1 MNKFM
6 LAAANSRPA
15 GRFGKRRQPAV
26 QEDGPG
32 HQPRG
37 PGVHLD
43 RRLCGRNRG
52 RRLVQRQGQR
62 CRLRGRRNAGYN
74 YQLANNIVIGVE
86 GDLSWMPLQRGASS
100 SFTYKGVT
108 ANYRKVDATW
118 LGTARGRV
126 GYAFNNV
133 LVYATGGIAGSDVTG
148 QLSRAAWTVGGGLE
162 YAFNRSWSVKAEYL
176 YVGMEKQNATVVNAA
191 GAVIGTQKRAADF
204 SVARLG
210 IDSRRFLSPL
220 GPAPGQACSKT
231 GLPEAI
237 QGKAPPV
244 RPAGPFHFTRS
255 AARASP
261 RGGPGEPSQ
270 RRLAQKRWM
279 LSQASSSSSFEVA

>member
-6 LAAANSRPA
+6 LAAAASVLLA
-15 GRFGKRRQPAV
+15 GSASAADLPSKKMAPVMTPVAPVFTWTGAYVGVTAGGAWFNGKGSDA
-26 QEDGPG
+26 GFMG
-32 HQPRG
+32 G
-37 PGVHLD
+37 GTL
-43 RRLCGRNRG
+43 
-52 RRLVQRQGQR
+52 
-62 CRLRGRRNAGYN
+62 GYN

-148 QLSRAAWTVGGGLE
+148 SSRAAWTVGGGLE

-210 IDSRRFLSPL
+210 VNYRF
-220 GPAPGQACSKT
+220 
-231 GLPEAI
+231 
-237 QGKAPPV
+237 
-244 RPAGPFHFTRS
+244 
-255 AARASP
+255 
-261 RGGPGEPSQ
+261 
-270 RRLAQKRWM
+270 
-279 LSQASSSSSFEVA
+279 

>member
-1 MNKFM
+1 M
-6 LAAANSRPA
+6 LAAAASVLLA
-15 GRFGKRRQPAV
+15 GSASAADLPSKKMAPVMTSVAPVFTWTGAYVGVTAGGAWFNGKGS
-26 QEDGPG
+26 D
-32 HQPRG
+32 
-37 PGVHLD
+37 
-43 RRLCGRNRG
+43 
-52 RRLVQRQGQR
+52 
-62 CRLRGRRNAGYN
+62 AGFVGGGTLGAK
-74 YQLANNIVIGVE
+74 LANNIVIGVE

-148 QLSRAAWTVGGGLE
+148 SSRAAWTVGGGLE

-210 IDSRRFLSPL
+210 VNYRF
-220 GPAPGQACSKT
+220 
-231 GLPEAI
+231 
-237 QGKAPPV
+237 
-244 RPAGPFHFTRS
+244 
-255 AARASP
+255 
-261 RGGPGEPSQ
+261 
-270 RRLAQKRWM
+270 
-279 LSQASSSSSFEVA
+279 